1 MSHAGQ
7 EYHWA
12 VEAVINGSPTP
23 IVENSEFQTPLPPS
37 RSSSSFTSVTVLTRG
52 VEAHNNEGHNRL
64 LDSQIN
70 AIASTF
76 ANKPIHSDN
85 PIAVNISAA
94 VRTLVTGV
102 STLATF
108 IFAFAALGLF
118 CLGLQLLFQKVTKT
132 S

>member
-1 MSHAGQ
+1 MT
-7 EYHWA
+7 
-12 VEAVINGSPTP
+12 NPTP
-23 IVENSEFQTPLPPS
+23 TQPKPL
-37 RSSSSFTSVTVLTRG
+37 SVTHEETVQPTLMRCFMGSLISGGFAYACMMLT
-52 VEAHNNEGHNRL
+52 H
-64 LDSQIN
+64 

-118 CLGLQLLFQKVTKT
+118 CLGLQLLFQKFTQK